1 MKKIF
6 VGIDVSK
13 HWIDVCVTS
22 DGKKSMHMRFDN
34 QKAGFALM
42 VKWLRTM
49 CKDPESWM
57 VCMEHTGIYAQLLWC
72 FLTEKKITYCVVAGS
87 QITSG
92 LKIKRGKSDK
102 IDAADIAR
110 FTLRYRDEL
119 KPHQIPARLLG
130 RLKMLFTY
138 RERLVKAKVLIQV
151 PAGEAKQFASAQSK
165 EMRKDSAS
173 LVQVLEGRIKRVE
186 KIMLELIESDQE
198 TEKCYKL
205 IISVPGFGLVTA
217 SYLLIITHCFTSLT
231 KSRKLSNFGGMA
243 PHPHKS
249 GSSIRGK
256 TRVSHV
262 ADKKLK
268 TLLSR
273 GAQSLIQYDEQTKIY
288 LRRMLD
294 RGKDENLV
302 KNNIKNKMLHQVCAV
317 VKRGTPFTK
326 NFVSPYHSNQAA

>member
-6 VGIDVSK
+6 AGIDVSK
-13 HWIDVCVTS
+13 HWIDVCVTT
-22 DGKKSMHMRFDN
+22 DGKSSLHRQFTN
-34 QKAGFALM
+34 NRSGFMQML
-42 VKWLRTM
+42 KWLRTFF
-49 CKDPESWM
+49 KDMQGWL
-57 VCMEHTGIYAQLLWC
+57 VCMEHTGLYAQPLWY
-72 FLTEKKITYCVVAGS
+72 FLTQKGISYSVVAGS

-92 LKIKRGKSDK
+92 LKIRRGKSDQ
-102 IDAADIAR
+102 IDASDIAR
-110 FTLRYRDEL
+110 FTFRYRDEL
-119 KPHQIPARLLG
+119 RPHQIPARLLE
-130 RLKMLFTY
+130 RLKMLFGY

-151 PAGEAKQFASAQSK
+151 PATEAKHYASEQSK

-173 LVQVLEGRIKRVE
+173 LVQVIESRIKKVE
-186 KIMLELIESDQE
+186 KIMLQLIESDLE

-205 IISVPGFGLVTA
+205 IVSVPGFGLVTA
-217 SYLLIITHCFTSLT
+217 SYLLIITHCFTTLS

-273 GAQSLIQYDEQTKIY
+273 GAQSLIQYDQHTKDY
-288 LRRMLD
+288 LNRMLD
-294 RGKDENLV
+294 RGKDVNLV
-302 KNNIKNKMLHQVCAV
+302 RNNIKNKMLHTVCAV
-317 VKRGTPFTK
+317 VKRGTPFIA
-326 NFVSPYHSNQAA
+326 NYVSPDYSGKAA